1 MLKPARMKKI
11 SLLVYDNDKDELVKK
26 LHEIGVLELR
36 EINDPN
42 VEKATA
48 KEELRDVIS
57 LQMSLNSLKDILKLA
72 EEKKKG
78 FSLPKPPEKVKVKK
92 YSNTRELID
101 DVRKFLSEFEND
113 LRSLGRKFNEN
124 NEKISEYRE
133 NLKLVEKI
141 KDLDFDLRYL
151 GKGKRVFIKAGYVD
165 LESINKI
172 KKELEENFVVFSK
185 EYEDEAFLIII
196 GLMEDIDKCEDSLRK
211 HRFIEIRAEFKG
223 KPVEVLSELKEKIRA
238 LEKENEDIIA
248 KVGKYKDKYEKQ
260 ILAFLELLDI
270 EKERMEAFNLF
281 GRTKRTYLIEGYVP
295 EKYASNVLK
304 EVGKFDCIA
313 ELKDPNP
320 NEDIPVMLDNPK
332 IFRPFEILT
341 ETFAPPRYNEFDP
354 TPLLAIGF
362 ILFFGIMLTDFVYGA
377 IVALVGYF
385 LYKRL
390 GFKSTYR
397 DLGIILTASGISAM
411 FFGAIFGSYLGDF
424 LKKIGNVQGI
434 IDPFGAEPVVLFG
447 KELVPIMFILVM
459 ALAIGVLHINIG
471 FLLGF
476 LKAKNG
482 KEKLSKAWFFLLEI
496 GIILYILGV
505 NPASFIFLAAGLITV
520 FYLYGALGIFSL
532 TGLLGDIL
540 SYARLLALSLATS
553 GIAMAINILVN
564 LVKGIP
570 ILGYILAPIIFIVG
584 HLANTVIQ
592 TLGAFIHSLR
602 LHYVEFF
609 SKFYEG
615 GGKKY
620 NPFKIKREYT
630 EEV

>member
-11 SLLVYDNDKDELVKK
+11 SLLVYDSDKEELVRR

-36 EINDPN
+36 ETNDPN

-48 KEELRDVIS
+48 KDELKDVIS
-57 LQMSLNSLKDILKLA
+57 LQMSLSSLRDILKLA

-78 FSLPKPPEKVKVKK
+78 FSLPKPPERVKVKK
-92 YSNTRELID
+92 YSNAHELIN
-101 DVRKFLSEFEND
+101 DVKKFLSEFEND
-113 LRSLGRKFNEN
+113 LRYLGKKFNEN

-133 NLKLVEKI
+133 DLKLVEKI
-141 KDLDFDLRYL
+141 KDLDFDLKYL

-172 KKELEENFVVFSK
+172 KEELKDFVLFSK
-185 EYEDEAFLIII
+185 EYEDEAFLTII
-196 GLMEDIDKCEDSLRK
+196 GLMEDIDRCEDALRK
-211 HRFIEIRAEFKG
+211 HHFIEIKTEFKG
-223 KPVEVLSELKEKIRA
+223 KPIEVVTELKEKIRS

-248 KVGKYKDKYEKQ
+248 KIRKYKDEYEKQ

-295 EKYASNVLK
+295 EKYASNVLG
-304 EVGKFDCIA
+304 EVEKFDCIA

-320 NEDIPVMLDNPK
+320 EEDVPVMLDNPK
-332 IFRPFEILT
+332 IFKPFEILT
-341 ETFAPPRYNEFDP
+341 ETFAPPKYNEFDP

-390 GFKSTYR
+390 GFKDTYR
-397 DLGIILTASGISAM
+397 NLGIILTASGVSAM
-411 FFGAIFGSYLGDF
+411 VFGAIFGSYFGDF
-424 LKKIGNVQGI
+424 LEKTAGIRGI
-434 IDPFGAEPVVLFG
+434 INPFGAEPVTVFG
-447 KELVPIMFILVM
+447 KEFVPIMFILVM
-459 ALAIGVLHINIG
+459 ALAIGVVHINIG

-476 LKAKNG
+476 LKARNG
-482 KEKLSKAWFFLLEI
+482 KEKLSKTWFFLLEI
-496 GIILYILGV
+496 GAILFVLGLKPVSYI
-505 NPASFIFLAAGLITV
+505 FIAAALITV
-520 FYLYGALGIFSL
+520 FYLFGALGMFSL
-532 TGLLGDIL
+532 TGLFGDIL

-570 ILGYILAPIIFIVG
+570 ILGYILAPIVFIVG

-592 TLGAFIHSLR
+592 ALGAFIHSLR

-620 NPFKIKREYT
+620 SPFRIKREYT